1 MTKAAPKRSQRKAE
15 AYTSMTDPV
24 PIPPSTVMVIFGA
37 GGDLSWRKLLP
48 ALFDLFVEG
57 RLPDEV
63 AIIGLD
69 RKEMSREA
77 FLEHV
82 RSGVQDFARH
92 LDTSDTT
99 WSRFAGTLSYAS
111 GDFGDSSCY
120 ANLAENLR
128 AQEAAWGEPANFVF
142 YLATPPSLVGTIV
155 EGLGGEGLAADRA
168 RARVV
173 IEKPF
178 GRDLAS
184 ARTLDQAIQD
194 VFLEEQIYRI
204 DHYLG
209 KETVQNILAFR
220 FANALFDPVWDRR
233 YIDNVQITVA
243 ETVGVAHR
251 GGYYEHAGA
260 LRDMVQNHLMQLLCL
275 VAMEPPVSF
284 EADEIRSK
292 KVDVLHAVRP
302 IDEEHVEDFCA
313 RGQYGPGLI
322 KGERVPGYHEEEG
335 VAPDSSTETY
345 AALTLFVDNWRW
357 QAVPFY
363 LRSGKRL
370 QAKDSEVVV
379 TFKDVPHRSFPNK
392 AAPHWQANRIVI
404 NIQPDEGIAL
414 DMMAKRPGLGVRL
427 SPVEMAF
434 KYETAFQEGSP
445 EAYETLLLDVMLGD
459 ATLFMRAD
467 QVEAAWRIV
476 TPVLEHWEGTPP
488 QNFPNYAAGT
498 WGPEEADV
506 MLERCDH
513 DWKIPSEG
521 RKEEARVRATER
533 VLTPQGEPG

>member
-1 MTKAAPKRSQRKAE
+1 MSETPKDAE
-15 AYTSMTDPV
+15 TYTSVTDPV
-24 PIPPSTVMVIFGA
+24 PVPPSTVIVIFGA

-48 ALFDLFVEG
+48 ALFDLFLEG

-82 RSGVQDFARH
+82 RGGVNDFARH
-92 LDTSDTT
+92 LNMDEST
-99 WSRFAGTLSYAS
+99 WGRFAETLSYAS
-111 GDFGDSSCY
+111 GDFGDESCY
-120 ANLAENLR
+120 ANLAGNLR
-128 AQEAAWGEPANFVF
+128 AQEAAWGEPANFLF

-155 EGLGGEGLAADRA
+155 GGLGEAGLAADRS

-184 ARTLDQAIQD
+184 ARALDRAIQD
-194 VFLEEQIYRI
+194 VFFEEQIYRI

-243 ETVGVAHR
+243 ETVGVGHR
-251 GGYYEHAGA
+251 GGYYEGAGA

-284 EADEIRSK
+284 EADEIRSR
-292 KVDVLHAVRP
+292 KVDVLRAVRP
-302 IDEEHVEDFCA
+302 IDKEHIEEFCA

-322 KGERVPGYHEEEG
+322 RGERVPGYLEEEG
-335 VAPDSSTETY
+335 VAPRSITETY

-357 QAVPFY
+357 QDVPFY

-370 QAKDSEVVV
+370 QAKDSEVVI
-379 TFKDVPHRSFPNK
+379 TFRDVPHRSFPSE

-414 DMMAKRPGLGVRL
+414 DMMAKRPGLDMRL

-476 TPVLEHWEGTPP
+476 TPVLEHWERTPP
-488 QNFPNYAAGT
+488 PNFPNYAAGT
-498 WGPEEADV
+498 WGPQEAEA
-506 MLERCDH
+506 MLTHYGD

-533 VLTPQGEPG
+533 VLTPQGELG